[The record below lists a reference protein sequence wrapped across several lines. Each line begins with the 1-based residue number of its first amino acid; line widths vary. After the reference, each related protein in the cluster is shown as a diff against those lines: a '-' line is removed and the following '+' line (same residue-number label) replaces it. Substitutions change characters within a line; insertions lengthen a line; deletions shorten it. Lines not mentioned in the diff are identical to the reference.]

1 MPQNPLHICFLYN
14 GVACDGNTPDEKP
27 LGGTESAMIFMAQA
41 LAARGHDVHVFTNT
55 DRPGIYSGVCYH
67 PYSEFESSALKK
79 SPDILVGIRQ
89 LLPLLSRRWATVQLY
104 LSPDAYDQPALNS
117 SMNITIDIPSQR
129 FDVGLFSLKYVHRFI
144 DGIICVGQWQA
155 QTFIDRFKVSP
166 EKVFVGLNGVALEYF
181 PKPALLSQRKKQI
194 VYTSTPFRGLK
205 ELLEFFPE
213 IKQQVSDATCS
224 ILSGMQTYG
233 VSDED
238 NIKEY
243 GELYQKAQQPGVTL
257 YGPKAKR
264 EMIDILEESRVLA
277 YPNTFAETFC
287 ISALEAQAA
296 GLPVVTTE
304 LAGLTERVR
313 HSEDGFLIS
322 GLPSQ
327 PHYKNDFIYYVVRCL
342 TDDALWSRL
351 SYSAYQKSRAYAYSL
366 LAEKWE
372 DYFYEK
378 LMTTRSTS
386 YFFLPKD
393 EKLSVMVAGY
403 PKQIELKK
411 ESITEWISKGA
422 KMSDTVHNFLVDNK
436 VIEGKKISS
445 LPKKTSVKRK
455 QK

>member
-1 MPQNPLHICFLYN
+1 MSLSNPQKLSISFLYN

-55 DRPGIYSGVCYH
+55 DRPGNYDGVLYH
-67 PYSEFESSALKK
+67 PYAKFESFALQKR
-79 SPDILVGIRQ
+79 PDILIGIRQ
-89 LLPLLSRRWATVQLY
+89 LLPLLSRRWAAVQLY

-117 SMNITIDIPSQR
+117 SMNVTIDIPSQQ
-129 FDVGLFSLKYVHRFI
+129 FDVGLFSLKYVHRFV
-144 DGIICVGQWQA
+144 DGIICVGEWQA
-155 QTFIDRFKVSP
+155 QTFIDRFKIDP
-166 EKVFVGLNGVALEYF
+166 EKIFVGLNGVAWNYF
-181 PKPALLSQRKKQI
+181 PKPALLAHRKKQI
-194 VYTSTPFRGLK
+194 VYTSTPFRGLN
-205 ELLEFFPE
+205 ELLDYFPE
-213 IKQQVSDATCS
+213 IKQQVPDATCA

-238 NIKEY
+238 NLKEY
-243 GELYQKAQQPGVTL
+243 GEIYQKTHQPGVTL

-264 EMIDILEESRVLA
+264 DMIEILEESRVFA

-287 ISALEAQAA
+287 IAALEAQAA

-304 LAGLTERVR
+304 LAGLKERVR
-313 HSEDGFLIS
+313 HGEDGFLVS

-327 PHYKNDFIYYVVRCL
+327 PHYKNDFIYYAVRCL

-351 SYSAYQKSRAYAYSL
+351 SYSAYQKSRAYSYSL

-378 LMTTRSTS
+378 LMTTLSTS

-393 EKLSVMVAGY
+393 ETLSVLVSGY
-403 PKQIELKK
+403 PKHIELKK
-411 ESITEWISKGA
+411 EFLCRTYAKHLYETGYTETA
-422 KMSDTVHNFLVDNK
+422 KQ
-436 VIEGKKISS
+436 VIHESG
-445 LPKKTSVKRK
+445 LEA
-455 QK
+455 